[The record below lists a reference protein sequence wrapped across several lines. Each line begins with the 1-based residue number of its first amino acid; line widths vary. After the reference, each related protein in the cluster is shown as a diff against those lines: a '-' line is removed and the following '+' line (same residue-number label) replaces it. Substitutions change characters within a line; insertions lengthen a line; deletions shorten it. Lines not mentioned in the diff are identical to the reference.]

1 MDIDRQLNDDEL
13 LSCAIEMVNDELI
26 KAGLVLRLGADR
38 FKFSDDCDGDK
49 ISAALA
55 YLPSKCGD
63 DRLRAML
70 ERLCG

>member
-1 MDIDRQLNDDEL
+1 VDIDRQLNDDEL

-26 KAGLVLRLGADR
+26 KAGLVLRLGPDL
-38 FKFSDDCDGDK
+38 FKFSDDCDDDK

-55 YLPSKCGD
+55 HLPGKCD
-63 DRLRAML
+63 DERLRAML